1 LQPLMKCNVCGEIFE
16 PIDVP
21 QHKHNFWTMV
31 KRTKANIHK
40 LKKRIDDEVNTEAR
54 DFLS

>member
-1 LQPLMKCNVCGEIFE
+1 MQPLMKCNVCGEIFE